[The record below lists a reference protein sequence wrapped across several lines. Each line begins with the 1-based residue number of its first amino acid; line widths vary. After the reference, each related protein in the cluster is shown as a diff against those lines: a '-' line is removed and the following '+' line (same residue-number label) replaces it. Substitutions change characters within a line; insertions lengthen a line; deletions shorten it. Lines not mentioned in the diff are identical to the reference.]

1 MATGEE
7 HQGRDFEEEVELVI
21 DLRTPTQSA
30 AGVFAV
36 SAEGAAIRIPVRAD
50 EYRQLVDHGSG

>member
-1 MATGEE
+1 MPMEGEDHE
-7 HQGRDFEEEVELVI
+7 HGPEDEVEHVI

-36 SAEGAAIRIPVRAD
+36 SAKGAATRIPLRAD
-50 EYRQLVDHGSG
+50 EYRELVGHSAD